1 MSEPCVTFR
10 PITVEDEPFLRRVYA
25 STRLEELAPLGWS
38 ADQQSGFLAQQ
49 FNAQHQY
56 YQEHYADADF
66 QLILLGDQPI
76 GRLYVARWPDE
87 IRLMDIALLP
97 EHRNAGYGTQIIREL
112 LEEAARARKPLRIHV
127 EKFNPALRLY
137 QRLGFFPIEDQGIYY
152 YMEWSPS
159 SAPAPAA
166 EVSAALL
173 A

>member
-10 PITVEDEPFLRRVYA
+10 PITAEDEPFLRRVYA

-66 QLILLGDQPI
+66 QLILLGEQPI

-97 EHRNAGYGTQIIREL
+97 EHRNAGYGTHIIREL

-137 QRLGFFPIEDQGIYY
+137 QRLGFFPIEDRGIYW
-152 YMEWSPS
+152 YMERSPS

-166 EVSAALL
+166 EVSAALS